1 MSVPSAF
8 TPCGKTVKI
17 QAATSYPSAVQV
29 SSTTLGGNQY
39 RIINSSGT
47 QGAFLSWGETATIA
61 QTNCVIPTGSGAN
74 ASAVLYLL
82 PNTDEI
88 LTFQPNAYFTAITAA
103 NTADL
108 YIVPGDG
115 L

>member
-1 MSVPSAF
+1 MGINAF
-8 TPCGKTVKI
+8 TPMGLTVKI
-17 QAATSYPSAVQV
+17 TAATSAPSAAQV
-29 SSTTLGGNQY
+29 PSTTSSSNQY

-47 QGAFLSWGETATIA
+47 QGAFLAWGTTASEA

-74 ASAVLYLL
+74 SQKVVYLL

-88 LTFQPNAYFTAITAA
+88 LTFLPNAYFTAITSL

-108 YIVPGDG
+108 FIVPGDG